1 MQKTQMK
8 LENAAG
14 GLLMMSESDHP
25 FTYFNAEADHIDENL
40 VLSLA
45 GKPAGTFIEKI
56 TIDHLLRNMANPL
69 SGSVDRETAQKFIN
83 LSDTL
88 KQELTELVVYRIGE
102 IRIEVLIIGLTAD
115 GKVAGMRT
123 VLIET

>member
-8 LENAAG
+8 LEHAAA

-25 FTYFNAEADHIDENL
+25 FTYFNAEADHIDESL

-69 SGSVDRETAQKFIN
+69 SGSVDSQTAQKFIN
-83 LSDTL
+83 LSDSL
-88 KQELTELVVYRIGE
+88 KQELTDLSVYRVGE
-102 IRIEVLIIGLTAD
+102 IRIEVLIIGLTAE
-115 GKVAGMRT
+115 GKAAGMRT